1 MRLDELL
8 QGTPQNNL
16 ASLYTVWSRA
26 IYIPTDWTAEKDV
39 SIGAIKVTEIEHE
52 NAFIEPMTLWSFNKT
67 GNHKNQFTPRVHLPE
82 QSLWRS
88 FGLLI
93 TDKNNIET
101 KDSGIID
108 YYHTIASLLDNRM
121 VKLRAV
127 SMLSDGNATSWMPVD
142 EVTDVLSLH
151 EMVLTDTDEDGWSVR
166 VRDTVEDT
174 KAIIE
179 QVYHP
184 FLSKVAKIRG
194 IESSDFV
201 EYQKALLYEAVD
213 GPFRNWLQY
222 LLPKDSKDTKVY
234 AWKKELFHIVLT
246 TAEHIMKHL
255 SIRDYIGKENSV
267 TAYQWFKF
275 QLNQRIPLE
284 KDNKI

>member
-1 MRLDELL
+1 
-8 QGTPQNNL
+8 
-16 ASLYTVWSRA
+16 
-26 IYIPTDWTAEKDV
+26 
-39 SIGAIKVTEIEHE
+39 
-52 NAFIEPMTLWSFNKT
+52 MTLWSFNKT
-67 GNHKNQFTPRVHLPE
+67 GNHKNQFTPRVHRPE

-101 KDSGIID
+101 KDPGIID

-179 QVYHP
+179 QVYRP

-255 SIRDYIGKENSV
+255 STRDYIGKENSV